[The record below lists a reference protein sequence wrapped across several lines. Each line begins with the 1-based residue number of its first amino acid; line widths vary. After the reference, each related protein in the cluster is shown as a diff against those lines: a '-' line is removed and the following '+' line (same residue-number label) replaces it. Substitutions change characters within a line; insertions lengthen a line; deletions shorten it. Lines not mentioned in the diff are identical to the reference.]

1 LWEAIL
7 GFGTLNDGNIALTTA
22 ARLLTAYLGIIYI
35 FCSLFAFV
43 TCPMTGCSSLEV
55 LGCVAASRKFS
66 HRNELQSHISEFRG
80 LSKSRMAIRS
90 KHRNVVFAAT
100 LRALIRRLVRS
111 TVTPGISAGSLKR
124 PELQRLL
131 VAVRSGQIAQVYVT
145 KLDRLSRNLGDL
157 LSLVKLFEKHDVA
170 LVSASESIDTTTAA
184 GSMLLQLL
192 GVFAQFER
200 GRTSE
205 RIRDVL
211 GDRRTQRKV
220 YSRNIPFGYRRE
232 DDRLIENPGQQA
244 ALAEARRMHADGAS
258 LRQIASRL
266 TELNV
271 TTNCGGS
278 KWHAQTVK
286 QVLSSRITVE
296 TAAA

>member
-1 LWEAIL
+1 
-7 GFGTLNDGNIALTTA
+7 
-22 ARLLTAYLGIIYI
+22 
-35 FCSLFAFV
+35 
-43 TCPMTGCSSLEV
+43 
-55 LGCVAASRKFS
+55 
-66 HRNELQSHISEFRG
+66 
-80 LSKSRMAIRS
+80 
-90 KHRNVVFAAT
+90 
-100 LRALIRRLVRS
+100 
-111 TVTPGISAGSLKR
+111 
-124 PELQRLL
+124 
-131 VAVRSGQIAQVYVT
+131 
-145 KLDRLSRNLGDL
+145 
-157 LSLVKLFEKHDVA
+157 
-170 LVSASESIDTTTAA
+170 
-184 GSMLLQLL
+184 
-192 GVFAQFER
+192 VFAQFER